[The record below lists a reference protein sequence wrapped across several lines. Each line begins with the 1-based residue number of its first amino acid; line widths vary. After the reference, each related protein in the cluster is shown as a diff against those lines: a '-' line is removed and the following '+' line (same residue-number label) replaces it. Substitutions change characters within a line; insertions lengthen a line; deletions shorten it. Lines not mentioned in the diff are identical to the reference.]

1 MDEISQI
8 ISNVEQTKG
17 YLTQQAKA
25 EPAYWE
31 LIKTLNIA
39 VAKLKT
45 ASKPVVKIV
54 SPSATLANNLQ
65 AKNQANVKLRSLYEF
80 QAVAP
85 ITNLRRIVQN
95 CDLICLIYYFEHN
108 IVKHHQRL
116 IELARQENIS
126 LVLLVKQPK
135 KHTQGASLSN
145 WLTAQNY
152 TLEERVQLPLNNF
165 IDLNNYQQIGIYQQ
179 LLVDLSELAMDRL
192 TARSKQTAKA
202 TIEHFINHKI
212 KDARQ
217 EVKYLKSRYLQNLQP
232 SCYQQQFRQ
241 NINQLN
247 KLKQQIIKAIQL
259 DINHSKADLL
269 NPFLGNSLISRVQE
283 MIYTSQTK
291 IVKEAEDTYIY
302 LTLANSFKAEYIHNY
317 IIELCQQKVD
327 ELMIWQWSQINYVYA
342 EGGLQALI
350 AKINA
355 QLNIISPLLT
365 SEIELPV
372 LAIPEKYPSL
382 NLEQIIDSNC
392 LKFNSRISFDYHFTQ
407 SSWFRLVIS
416 LLAGLAIYLLTW
428 IYFGNGQYIGF
439 AILFFQIINL
449 ITGQNIKT
457 AKLKQHSKELKRIV
471 DRNYQNLIRLV
482 IDQSVQKLIVAL
494 ERESQLYEKELEKA
508 IAIAHIRLEQL
519 KDTIAQHK
527 LKIASLEQDRSKI
540 LSWFD

>member
-8 ISNVEQTKG
+8 ISNIEQTKA
-17 YLTQQAKA
+17 YLIQQAKA

-39 VAKLKT
+39 VANLKT

-85 ITNLRRIVQN
+85 ITSLRRIVQN
-95 CDLICLIYYFEHN
+95 CDLICLIYYFKHN
-108 IVKHHQRL
+108 IVKQHQRL

-135 KHTQGASLSN
+135 KNTQGTSLSN

-165 IDLNNYQQIGIYQQ
+165 IDLNNYQQISIYQQ
-179 LLVDLSELAMDRL
+179 LLIHLSELAMDKL
-192 TARSKQTAKA
+192 TTRSKQTAKA
-202 TIEHFINHKI
+202 TIEHFINQKI

-217 EVKYLKSRYLQNLQP
+217 EVQYLKSKYLQNLQP

-247 KLKQQIIKAIQL
+247 KIKQQIIKAIQL

-269 NPFLGNSLISRVQE
+269 NPFLANSLISSVQE

-302 LTLANSFKAEYIHNY
+302 LTLDNSFKAEYIHNY
-317 IIELCQQKVD
+317 IMELCQQKVD

-342 EGGLQALI
+342 KGGLQALI
-350 AKINA
+350 TKINE

-372 LAIPEKYPSL
+372 LAIPEKHPSL

-392 LKFNSRISFDYHFTQ
+392 LRFNSRISFDYYFTQ
-407 SSWFRLVIS
+407 SSWFRLAIS
-416 LLAGLAIYLLTW
+416 LLAGLGIYLFTW
-428 IYFGNGQYIGF
+428 IYFGKGQYIGF
-439 AILFFQIINL
+439 VIVFFQIINL

-494 ERESQLYEKELEKA
+494 ERESQLYEKELEQA